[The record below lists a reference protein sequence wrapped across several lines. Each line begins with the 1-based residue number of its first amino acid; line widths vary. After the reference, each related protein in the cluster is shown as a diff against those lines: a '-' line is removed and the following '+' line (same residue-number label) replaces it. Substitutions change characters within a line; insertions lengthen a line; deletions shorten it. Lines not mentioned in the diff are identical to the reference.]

1 VAGLARDGTDAIVR
15 TAWPCRNAIAAG
27 LTALVVC
34 ACGAIPQAA
43 DPASDAPEGRVV
55 DASPVLDAPSYGE
68 ALRLWQSAEDLNAWI
83 GHRFEYDPSRAIALS
98 ETQRLRTGRVAI
110 YPPEAFFRHPTGVCV
125 DLSRFAVETLRRI
138 DPDAKPAYLMIEFSP
153 VSIAGNTLRLHWMV
167 TFERDGRRYFFAD
180 SKRPGHLAGPYA
192 STAEFIREY
201 AAYRGREIVVFREV
215 ESYEKRAR
223 ARAARQE
230 RRELP

>member
-1 VAGLARDGTDAIVR
+1 MVRMAGLRR
-15 TAWPCRNAIAAG
+15 HAIAAG
-27 LTALVVC
+27 LAALVVC
-34 ACGAIPQAA
+34 ACGSIPQAA

-55 DASPVLDAPSYGE
+55 DASPVPDATSYGE
-68 ALRLWQSAEDLNAWI
+68 ALERWQSAEDLNAWI
-83 GHRFEYDPSRAIALS
+83 GLRFEYDPSRAIALS

-110 YPPEAFFRHPTGVCV
+110 HPPEAFFRHPTGVCV

-153 VSIAGNTLRLHWMV
+153 VSIAGNTLRRHWLA

-192 STAEFIREY
+192 NTAEFIREY
-201 AAYRGREIVVFREV
+201 AAYRGREIVAFREM
-215 ESYEKRAR
+215 ESYEKRTR
-223 ARAARQE
+223 ARAARSGRGE
-230 RRELP
+230 RP